1 MSTAPVRPS
10 LDEIKKAREMLNYS
24 DPSFAPEIVEYV
36 VPTPE
41 ELRARGK
48 RNVAIAL
55 GLAGFMLLVFVM
67 MLLQSGF
74 FG

>member
-1 MSTAPVRPS
+1 MS
-10 LDEIKKAREMLNYS
+10 Y
-24 DPSFAPEIVEYV
+24 DPNAPEILEYV

-41 ELRARGK
+41 ELKARGK

-55 GLAGFMLLVFVM
+55 GLASFMFLVFAL
-67 MLLQSGF
+67 MLSQSGF